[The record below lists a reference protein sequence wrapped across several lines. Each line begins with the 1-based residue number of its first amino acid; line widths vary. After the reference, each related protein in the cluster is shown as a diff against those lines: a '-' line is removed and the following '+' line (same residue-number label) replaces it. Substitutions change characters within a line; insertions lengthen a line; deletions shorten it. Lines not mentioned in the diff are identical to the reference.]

1 MLEVNLNGVW
11 NLVLACPTCNRGRNA
26 KFASIPAT
34 KYLERLHKRN
44 EYLINSH
51 HPLRETLLMQT
62 GMTEEQR
69 VHFLKTMDKFAINRV
84 SHHWE
89 TEQVKEPTF

>member
-11 NLVLACPTCNRGRNA
+11 KLVLACPTCNRGING
-26 KFASIPAT
+26 KFAAIPT
-34 KYLERLHKRN
+34 IKYLKRLHKRN

-51 HPLRETLLMQT
+51 HPLRETLMMQT
-62 GMTEEQR
+62 GMTEDER
-69 VHFLKTMDKFAINRV
+69 VKFLKSINKFAINMMIQR
-84 SHHWE
+84 WE